1 LTDQSF
7 MPFESGD
14 IFVPAPMLDP
24 AARYPTGA
32 GIVRQYDG
40 DFTLKAAV
48 ATRRTGLISGLGLG
62 PDHVLHVLD
71 PQARAIDRF
80 GPDGH
85 LLPARQLPDAGFGSI
100 LFEAGGTC
108 LIGEHLCG
116 GFGPFAGEG
125 RVLRIAADGAVL
137 ASFATQ
143 TNGGVSGFLGVTH
156 MALSHDG
163 SRLFHVSETGGVV
176 YAHDLANDRRLG
188 VFYARADPPP
198 MLFGLATLPDG
209 RVAVATGRSLR
220 LVASDGTVAGDIDL
234 PAGRGWANIVLR
246 PGGGS
251 LFVLDFFGGQLAEL
265 SLPGFRFLRLVDLGN
280 PQGMT
285 SVAEVP

>member
-1 LTDQSF
+1 

-14 IFVPAPMLDP
+14 IFVPAPFLDP

-32 GIVRQYDG
+32 GIIRQYDG
-40 DFTLKAAV
+40 DFVLKAAV
-48 ATRRTGLISGLGLG
+48 ATGRAGLISGLGLG
-62 PDHVLHVLD
+62 PDKVLHALD
-71 PQARAIDRF
+71 PQARCVDRF

-85 LLPARQLPDAGFGSI
+85 LLPSLALPGAGFGSI

-108 LIGEHLCG
+108 LLGEHLCG
-116 GFGPFAGEG
+116 PPGPFAGDG
-125 RVLRIAADGAVL
+125 RVWRFGADGGL
-137 ASFATQ
+137 LQTFDTE

-156 MALSHDG
+156 MALSANG
-163 SRLFHVSETGGVV
+163 ATLFHVSETGGVI
-176 YAHDLANDRRLG
+176 YAHDLANDQRLG
-188 VFYARADPPP
+188 IFYTRADPPP
-198 MLFGLATLPDG
+198 MLFGLAMLPDG

-220 LVASDGTVAGDIDL
+220 LIAADGAVAGDIDL
-234 PAGRGWANIVLR
+234 PAGRGWANIIVR